1 MAVDEV
7 SFTVKPGQVTG
18 FLGPNGAGKSTTM
31 RMILGLDTPTSGE
44 VRWTASPTASWP
56 TLSVRSG
63 RSWTPR
69 PSSAA
74 AVPPTTSCGWPTAT
88 ASPAVG
94 SAEVLDIVGLS
105 DVAGKRVGTF
115 SLGMN
120 QRLGIAA
127 ALLGDPETVMFD
139 EPINGLDPEGI
150 LWIRNLMKSLAS
162 EGRTVFLSSHLMSE
176 MAQTADHL
184 IVIGRGRIIADAGTD
199 EFINRHTAP
208 SVRVRAVEQT
218 ELAETLTQRGALIEC
233 GPDGAMVVTGMD
245 SAAIGGAASAY
256 DITLIELAPLGSSLE
271 DAYFDLTKDE
281 TDYHAGQLVDATKGA

>member
-1 MAVDEV
+1 
-7 SFTVKPGQVTG
+7 
-18 FLGPNGAGKSTTM
+18 
-31 RMILGLDTPTSGE
+31 
-44 VRWTASPTASWP
+44 
-56 TLSVRSG
+56 
-63 RSWTPR
+63 
-69 PSSAA
+69 
-74 AVPPTTSCGWPTAT
+74 
-88 ASPAVG
+88 
-94 SAEVLDIVGLS
+94 
-105 DVAGKRVGTF
+105 
-115 SLGMN
+115 MN

-208 SVRVRAVEQT
+208 SVRAVEQT
-218 ELAETLTQRGALIEC
+218 DLGEALTQRGALIEC
-233 GPDGAMVVTGMD
+233 GSDGTMVVTGMD
-245 SAAIGGAASAY
+245 AAAIGGAASAY
-256 DITLIELAPLGSSLE
+256 DITLVELTPLGSTLE

-281 TDYHAGQLVDATKGA
+281 TDYHAGQLTGSSKGI